1 MSVLRKHLVIGHFSF
16 FLVFFFSTFYWSPS
30 IGKLCMTAVSFVKI
44 TESNEV
50 NVLENNVRLLLLHKF
65 NGLGFKRPPRDLP
78 NVNA

>member
-1 MSVLRKHLVIGHFSF
+1 
-16 FLVFFFSTFYWSPS
+16 
-30 IGKLCMTAVSFVKI
+30 MTAVSFVKI

-78 NVNA
+78 NVNAWKTMFDPYIEST